1 MDDQEIQF
9 LNKDDFS
16 CFDSSSDFL
25 EEKISKFNLR
35 YRIPSQ
41 GERDQM
47 ILKICGYLFEKEVVE
62 AGKHRKN
69 QWEDG
74 WKENLDN
81 FIKSGSLDSL
91 IPKYFDKHDV
101 QRING
106 EFIIPLESD
115 FEIKLVSLI
124 QYAIFDK
131 YFRNSKSVYEFG
143 AGTGHNLLRL
153 RELNSEAKLYAMEW
167 ASSGVRLIN
176 LVAEKLGDKNLV
188 GKVFDYFK
196 PDYSFDLDQESS
208 VYTFASLEQLGDQTD
223 AIIDYWI
230 NQKPKIIVNIEPMAE
245 PLDENELLEFLS
257 IKYFEK
263 RKYLKDY
270 VVKLRKLEESGVIK
284 IHEIRKTGFGSLFI
298 EGYSL
303 IVWSPLD

>member
-1 MDDQEIQF
+1 MNDQEIHV

-16 CFDSSSDFL
+16 CFDLSSPFL
-25 EEKISKFNLR
+25 EGKISNFNLK

-41 GERDQM
+41 DERDKI
-47 ILKICGYLFEKEVVE
+47 ILKICKYLFEKEAVE
-62 AGKHRKN
+62 AGKQRKN

-74 WKENLDN
+74 WKENLDS
-81 FIKSGSLDSL
+81 FIESGSLDSL
-91 IPKYFDKHDV
+91 IPKYFDKYDV

-106 EFIIPLESD
+106 EFVIPLEVD

-124 QYAIFDK
+124 QYAIFEK
-131 YFRNSKSVYEFG
+131 YLQNSKSIYEFG

-153 RELNSEAKLYAMEW
+153 RELNSGAKLYSMEW
-167 ASSGVRLIN
+167 AKSGVRLIN

-196 PDYSFDLDQESS
+196 PDYGFDLDPESS

-223 AIIDYWI
+223 AIIEYWI
-230 NQKPKIIVNIEPMAE
+230 NKKPKVVVNIEPMSE
-245 PLDENELLEFLS
+245 PLDENELLQFLS

-263 RKYLKDY
+263 RRYLKDY
-270 VVKLRKLEESGVIK
+270 IVKLRKLEESGVIK
-284 IHEIRKTGFGSLFI
+284 IHEIQKTGFGSFFI

>member
-91 IPKYFDKHDV
+91 IPK
-101 QRING
+101 I
-106 EFIIPLESD
+106 L
-115 FEIKLVSLI
+115 
-124 QYAIFDK
+124 
-131 YFRNSKSVYEFG
+131 
-143 AGTGHNLLRL
+143 
-153 RELNSEAKLYAMEW
+153 
-167 ASSGVRLIN
+167 
-176 LVAEKLGDKNLV
+176 
-188 GKVFDYFK
+188 
-196 PDYSFDLDQESS
+196 
-208 VYTFASLEQLGDQTD
+208 
-223 AIIDYWI
+223 
-230 NQKPKIIVNIEPMAE
+230 
-245 PLDENELLEFLS
+245 
-257 IKYFEK
+257 
-263 RKYLKDY
+263 
-270 VVKLRKLEESGVIK
+270 
-284 IHEIRKTGFGSLFI
+284 
-298 EGYSL
+298 
-303 IVWSPLD
+303 